1 MDDNNNKN
9 NDNDNNNKTKKKKKD
24 KKNGDRTPTT
34 TAVDNLPLTKTFDIL
49 VGLFANPVSNNAF
62 TSQSPELSPVNIL
75 PVLFPPFA
83 AGANP
88 ITNNLA
94 LGSPKVGTGFAQ

>member
-1 MDDNNNKN
+1 M
-9 NDNDNNNKTKKKKKD
+9 
-24 KKNGDRTPTT
+24 
-34 TAVDNLPLTKTFDIL
+34 IL
-49 VGLFANPVSNNAF
+49 LGVGFSISL
-62 TSQSPELSPVNIL
+62 LSL
-75 PVLFPPFA
+75 AAPPWA